1 MEVVHLVGRWFLPET
16 PDVVGMLIGQ
26 LETTHEGLVAF
37 TAWARGDASKSD
49 VVRELEHRADD
60 EKRALWRA
68 LRAAFVTPLDAEDLF
83 VLSAGLDEL
92 LNGVKDT
99 TREAEVMSIAPDDAL
114 AEMAQLLVEGVEH
127 LRDAFKALNETKRDE
142 VATAAAD
149 QAVKCVRLIERVY
162 RRAMPLLFEQ
172 ADLKDALGRREL
184 YWRLVA
190 VSEHMRAIAERVW
203 YAVVKEA

>member
-1 MEVVHLVGRWFLPET
+1 MGRWFLPDS
-16 PDVVGMLIGQ
+16 PDVIGMLCGQ
-26 LETTHEGLVAF
+26 LDTTHEGLVAF
-37 TAWARGDASKSD
+37 AAWARGDVTQAD
-49 VVRELEHRADD
+49 VVRDLEHRADD

-68 LRAAFVTPLDAEDLF
+68 LRTAFVTPLDAEDLF

-99 TREAEVMSIAPDDAL
+99 TREAEVMSIAPDAAL
-114 AEMAQLLVEGVEH
+114 AEMADLVIEGVAH
-127 LRDAFKALNETKRDE
+127 LREAFQALNETKRAD

-149 QAVKCVRLIERVY
+149 QAVKCVRSIERVY
-162 RRAMPLLFEQ
+162 RRAMPLLFEH
-172 ADLKDALGRREL
+172 ADVKEALGRREL

-190 VSEHMRAIAERVW
+190 VSEEMRAIAERVW